1 MICWLDAQL
10 PPQFASWLAETFQ
23 VEAKALREIGL
34 RDAADREIFQAAR
47 SANAVIVS
55 KDSDFVELVL
65 RLGTPP
71 QLIWITCGNVT
82 NRHLKTIFTKLF
94 PDVARLLREGEPIV
108 EICG

>member
-10 PPQFASWLAETFQ
+10 PPQFASWLAETFK

-47 SANAVIVS
+47 SANAVIIS